1 MNFWRLVEL
10 CGEIGGNPSPGV
22 RPSEASE
29 SRKIRRLNRWK
40 PLLLMDVIPAI
51 DLLEGRCVRLYQGDY
66 AQLDV
71 YNDDPVAVAQQW
83 VEQGATRLHLVDL
96 DGAKAGHPV
105 NQAIIQAIVEAVS
118 IPVEVGGGLRDRP
131 AVADVLGLGV
141 RWAILG
147 TVAVEQP
154 ELVAEL
160 CREFPGQIIVGIDA
174 RNGKVATRGWLETS
188 EVEAI
193 ALAQQMEKL
202 GAAAIIYTDIHRD
215 GTMQGPNREAL
226 RELAGAI
233 AIPII
238 ASGGISSTIDLLN
251 LLVLEPQGVKGAIV
265 GKALYTGDLSLT
277 EALRAVGPGR
287 WQDIPPDFGTS
298 VIA

>member
-1 MNFWRLVEL
+1 
-10 CGEIGGNPSPGV
+10 
-22 RPSEASE
+22 
-29 SRKIRRLNRWK
+29 
-40 PLLLMDVIPAI
+40 MDVIPAI

-66 AQLDV
+66 AQSEV

-105 NQAIIQAIVEAVS
+105 NQSVIQAIVEAVS

-154 ELVAEL
+154 ELVADL

-193 ALAQQMEKL
+193 ALAQQMEQL

-233 AIPII
+233 AIPVI
-238 ASGGISSTIDLLN
+238 ASGGISSTLDLLN
-251 LLVLEPQGVKGAIV
+251 LLVLEPQGVQGAIV

-287 WQDIPPDFGTS
+287 WQDIPPDFGAS
-298 VIA
+298 AIA